1 MKNFK
6 RLFLSILLLLTGLTL
21 LFLQPIK
28 DYIISTQQQQFSLK
42 HINREQIIANQ
53 QRQVT
58 YHFDDVKPIDPFT
71 VLKNTLNPL
80 DLPVIGGIAIPSLE
94 INLPIY
100 YGITEEGMY
109 LGASTLSPTQKMG
122 ESNYPLAS
130 HHSINPKM
138 LFAPLLHIQK
148 GASIYL
154 TDLETIY
161 EYQVNQLET
170 VDPHRLDVLNPTT
183 TPTITLITCDQT
195 LENRY
200 IVKGQLVNTIPY
212 KQAPKELLAYFDRDI
227 TIPE

>member
-1 MKNFK
+1 
-6 RLFLSILLLLTGLTL
+6 
-21 LFLQPIK
+21 
-28 DYIISTQQQQFSLK
+28 
-42 HINREQIIANQ
+42 
-53 QRQVT
+53 
-58 YHFDDVKPIDPFT
+58 
-71 VLKNTLNPL
+71 
-80 DLPVIGGIAIPSLE
+80 
-94 INLPIY
+94 
-100 YGITEEGMY
+100 
-109 LGASTLSPTQKMG
+109 
-122 ESNYPLAS
+122 
-130 HHSINPKM
+130 M
-138 LFAPLLHIQK
+138 LFAPLLHIQQ

-212 KQAPKELLAYFDRDI
+212 NQAPKELLAYFDRDI